1 MVSRNIIENVFDDV
15 ISNFNGKCS
24 HEGAT
29 SSSGVIYGK
38 GEKPKYE
45 LIDGGLTKE
54 LLNTIADDMAERWG
68 LEVSIDSKG
77 NREVSKT
84 KFSLW
89 DDNHKTLIRLNK
101 MIKHQDWIDFTNGN
115 GMFSSSYTLDDVLR
129 YYNDLPELAKTRMGA
144 VLFETTS
151 GSSFNRMYH
160 GTYGIANT
168 IEISD
173 MCYGNNGTNVPSQYH
188 LKQVMGHEA
197 GHAMERILT
206 NEQINVLEKSHVKGS
221 VNKFKESQLDTDR
234 ERQIYRNLL
243 HGNDG
248 EARDLSSSKEWEEA
262 RNKNNV
268 AMSSQYA
275 SSYDFSSDRNSEDV
289 AETMSAVAF
298 RNASNEEKQ
307 TFRIRYVGGKE
318 VDYDTFVKDHEATF
332 KLACDYV
339 DGKVTHDSLHY

>member
-1 MVSRNIIENVFDDV
+1 MVNREVIEDIFTRIINTNLKVKCSRNGTRD
-15 ISNFNGKCS
+15 
-24 HEGAT
+24 
-29 SSSGVIYGK
+29 SSGPIHGQ
-38 GEKPKYE
+38 GEAPRFE
-45 LIDGGLTKE
+45 STGEPLSAKE
-54 LLNTIADDMAERWG
+54 LNEIADAMAERWG

-234 ERQIYRNLL
+234 ERQVYRNLL
-243 HGNDG
+243 HGSDG

-307 TFRIRYVGGKE
+307 TFLFGNIGVIFFGE
-318 VDYDTFVKDHEATF
+318 
-332 KLACDYV
+332 
-339 DGKVTHDSLHY
+339 